1 MSNFKFNNPWLLFLI
16 IPLVALIVIGF
27 FIMKKEK
34 RYSKKNI
41 ISLALHL
48 VIAVLVSISF
58 ADPRY
63 LSIDKETE
71 VYLLVDA
78 SASEKPSTDKIDET
92 IKKVSKKVLK
102 TPNTKVGVIPFA
114 KKATTLVELGGK
126 FNSINDVYEDKN
138 FDYTATNL
146 EEALLYTSEKFKE
159 DSYKRI
165 VLISDGN
172 ETDGEAINTI
182 ETLMQEGITVDVINM
197 NAEFTSEI
205 SITGIKYTDK
215 TYLNREEEVEV
226 LINASSTCSV
236 TVNLYKEGE
245 LDSTKNSYLNNG
257 LNVITFPLDTSAPG
271 EFKYKV
277 VVTGE
282 EGTEF
287 KDTFIENNSRSFI
300 QNVSSDFKYLFLGSS
315 EAELNKFRNL
325 ANLSAETN
333 IDTFINKK
341 NVPYSL
347 EDLIKYDEVIL
358 SDLDFTTLNNYSELI
373 NNLSKAVSIYGKS
386 VFTFGSTNVG
396 NTNDPALVSYND
408 LLPVQYQPDDSRALV
423 LVLDSSGSMGGNNI
437 NMVIAGAKEVVKK
450 LNVNDSIAVVTFET
464 NTVVPV
470 TMTTIRNEKNRQEI
484 LNKIDRI
491 KVGGGTNMMN
501 ALDEA
506 YKQIQGVTAEYKNII
521 SLTDGLAGDN
531 VEDLKK
537 YVTSMSFSNISSSF
551 INVGD
556 EDGKGEELLKTL
568 AKLGNGQYKY
578 CADSSNLKDI
588 MIDTINQEILDK
600 VIEKDSPIIYQKEND
615 ASMKNGV
622 LNKLE
627 NVQGYNYCRMKS
639 GASTVLSV
647 QYIHTNSKNELSVI
661 AIPLYAYWNFG
672 SGKVTSFT
680 STLSTSWTTKFW
692 NATSGKTFFSN
703 ILSESL
709 PDRFNKSILNINFK
723 ANGSTSK
730 VIVSPNVDTKD
741 TKVSIEFS
749 SLDKKDEKASYDLIF
764 DGDSFSYNLPT
775 PKVGFYKATISF
787 SKLNPTT
794 NAYELSEKVEMTYS
808 FDYSSEFNFFDD
820 NRNTLLNEISSQ
832 CGGSILAEDNIHF
845 NIADN
850 QLTEASYVSI
860 MVWILL
866 AAVILYLADI
876 VIRKSLFKK
885 KVKKEKEEIKDNYF

>member
-1 MSNFKFNNPWLLFLI
+1 
-16 IPLVALIVIGF
+16 
-27 FIMKKEK
+27 
-34 RYSKKNI
+34 
-41 ISLALHL
+41 
-48 VIAVLVSISF
+48 
-58 ADPRY
+58 
-63 LSIDKETE
+63 
-71 VYLLVDA
+71 
-78 SASEKPSTDKIDET
+78 
-92 IKKVSKKVLK
+92 
-102 TPNTKVGVIPFA
+102 
-114 KKATTLVELGGK
+114 
-126 FNSINDVYEDKN
+126 
-138 FDYTATNL
+138 
-146 EEALLYTSEKFKE
+146 
-159 DSYKRI
+159 
-165 VLISDGN
+165 
-172 ETDGEAINTI
+172 
-182 ETLMQEGITVDVINM
+182 
-197 NAEFTSEI
+197 
-205 SITGIKYTDK
+205 
-215 TYLNREEEVEV
+215 
-226 LINASSTCSV
+226 
-236 TVNLYKEGE
+236 
-245 LDSTKNSYLNNG
+245 
-257 LNVITFPLDTSAPG
+257 
-271 EFKYKV
+271 
-277 VVTGE
+277 
-282 EGTEF
+282 
-287 KDTFIENNSRSFI
+287 
-300 QNVSSDFKYLFLGSS
+300 
-315 EAELNKFRNL
+315 
-325 ANLSAETN
+325 
-333 IDTFINKK
+333 
-341 NVPYSL
+341 
-347 EDLIKYDEVIL
+347 
-358 SDLDFTTLNNYSELI
+358 
-373 NNLSKAVSIYGKS
+373 
-386 VFTFGSTNVG
+386 
-396 NTNDPALVSYND
+396 
-408 LLPVQYQPDDSRALV
+408 
-423 LVLDSSGSMGGNNI
+423 MGGNNI

-588 MIDTINQEILDK
+588 MVDTINQEILDK

-680 STLSTSWTTKFW
+680 SSLSTSWTTKFW
-692 NATSGKTFFSN
+692 NAASGKTFFSN

-723 ANGSTSK
+723 ANGLTSK

-741 TKVSIEFS
+741 TKVSVEFS
-749 SLDKKDEKASYDLIF
+749 SLDKKDEKVSYDLIF

-787 SKLNPTT
+787 SKLNPKT

-820 NRNTLLNEISSQ
+820 NRSTLLNEISSQ

-850 QLTEASYVSI
+850 QLTEASYVSL